1 MIAMQSI
8 KIFQLLDSRS
18 AGGIETHVIKLSTWL
33 QQHQYNCEIIFCHFY
48 AEHPLTE
55 QLTRAGI
62 KYRYLPNM
70 YSLVSLLRE
79 QPCLLATH
87 GYKAGIIGRLVANLS
102 KVPVVSTYH
111 SGDCGSGKV
120 RIYSKLDDLTASWAD
135 AVISVSR
142 EISRRLNTKSTYI
155 PNFMQADNIANST
168 SVERK
173 DQEIA
178 FVGRLSFEKGPDLFG
193 KITATLESPHPICC
207 YGEGPLA
214 NTLEATNPHII
225 FRGHCQM
232 SDHWSNIGLLCISS
246 RYEGLPFVAL
256 EAMSRGI
263 PVISFSTGGLQE
275 LIEDKI
281 NGWLIDP
288 LDSKAFKSAID
299 SWIKLSREQRVLMG
313 EAAKTQ
319 IATHYCA
326 DSVIPDILVQ
336 YQLAMQKQSCAC
348 NGMR

>member
-1 MIAMQSI
+1 MIAMHSV

-18 AGGIETHVIKLSTWL
+18 AGGIETHVIKLSAWL

-48 AEHPLTE
+48 AEHPLTK

-62 KYRYLPNM
+62 KYRYLPNL
-70 YSLVSLLRE
+70 YSLISLLRE

-87 GYKAGIIGRLVANLS
+87 GYKAGIFGRLIANFS

-111 SGDCGSGKV
+111 SGDSGSGKV
-120 RIYSKLDDLTASWAD
+120 RIYSKLDDLTAGWAD

-142 EISRRLNTKSTYI
+142 EISKRLKTKSIYI
-155 PNFMQADNIANST
+155 PNFMQADNQPSPAID
-168 SVERK
+168 ERK
-173 DQEIA
+173 DKEIA

-193 KITATLESPHPICC
+193 KITAALESPHPICC

-214 NTLEATNPHII
+214 NTLEAANPHIT
-225 FRGHCQM
+225 FRGQCQM
-232 SDHWSNIGLLCISS
+232 SDHWDNIGLLCISS
-246 RYEGLPFVAL
+246 RFEGLPFVAL
-256 EAMSRGI
+256 EAMSKGI
-263 PVISFSTGGLQE
+263 PVISFNTGGLQE

-281 NGWLIDP
+281 NGWLVDP
-288 LDSKAFKSAID
+288 LDNKAFKSAID
-299 SWIKLSREQRVLMG
+299 SWIKMSSEQRLLMG

-326 DSVIPDILVQ
+326 DSVIPDILAQ
-336 YQLAMQKQSCAC
+336 YQLAIQKQLCGC
-348 NGMR
+348 NEIR